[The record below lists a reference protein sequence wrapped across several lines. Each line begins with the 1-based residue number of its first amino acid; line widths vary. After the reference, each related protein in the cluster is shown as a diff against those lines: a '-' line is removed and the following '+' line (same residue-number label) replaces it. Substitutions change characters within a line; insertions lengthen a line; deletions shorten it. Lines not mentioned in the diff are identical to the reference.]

1 MDQYVDE
8 ITQIKKRL
16 NKIKSEQSKLDK
28 LIVKQEE
35 DGNYDDSLYQ
45 ALEKLE
51 DERNN
56 LRLQLESLE
65 KQLNK
70 ST

>member
-16 NKIKSEQSKLDK
+16 SKIKSEQSKLDK
-28 LIVKQEE
+28 MIDKQEE

-65 KQLNK
+65 K
-70 ST
+70 

>member
-16 NKIKSEQSKLDK
+16 SKIKSEQSKLDK
-28 LIVKQEE
+28 MIAKQEE

-65 KQLNK
+65 K
-70 ST
+70 

>member
-8 ITQIKKRL
+8 IAQIKKRL

-28 LIVKQEE
+28 MIAKQEEE

-65 KQLNK
+65 K
-70 ST
+70 

>member
-16 NKIKSEQSKLDK
+16 SKIKSEQSKLDK
-28 LIVKQEE
+28 MIAKKEE
-35 DGNYDDSLYQ
+35 YGNYDDSLYQ

-65 KQLNK
+65 K
-70 ST
+70 